1 MEIHNYPVY
10 EPSRQCS
17 TCKGKCCQH
26 MPGHYSPADFADLSF
41 EGLKAKIEEGN
52 IAIDWWSN
60 DGQKE
65 YYLRAR
71 HHCENI
77 VHGSWGGVCV
87 NLSPAGCRLSW
98 EERPLGC
105 RNLKPRESSRG
116 DCRGS
121 YTKEKCKNDWKEHA
135 EVLNRLVEH
144 FGDESNPWDTLLEG
158 LTMMEERCLHGLP

>member
-1 MEIHNYPVY
+1 MSNYPIY

-26 MPGHYSPADFADLSF
+26 MPGHYSPTDFSDLSF
-41 EGLKAKIEEGN
+41 EGLKAKIEKGN

-60 DGQKE
+60 DGEKE

-71 HHCENI
+71 HHGEGV
-77 VHGSWGGVCV
+77 VHGSWGGMCV
-87 NLSPAGCRLSW
+87 NLSPSGCRLSW

-105 RNLKPRESSRG
+105 RNLKPRMTSRG
-116 DCRGS
+116 DCKGS
-121 YTKEKCKNDWKEHA
+121 YTKEVCKNDWKEYS
-135 EVLNRLVEH
+135 EVLGQLVAY

-158 LTMMEERCLHGLP
+158 MAMLSERYLNGTD